1 MGIWCHAICVN
12 DSIGYHKVDEGR
24 NRTMFKPDSSL
35 MQGIDEWIEKNKE
48 AFVKDLDRL
57 VAIPSI
63 SEKGDDTLE
72 RTARRCWTR

>member
-1 MGIWCHAICVN
+1 
-12 DSIGYHKVDEGR
+12 
-24 NRTMFKPDSSL
+24 MFKPDSSL

-63 SEKGDDTLE
+63 SEKGMTHILLE